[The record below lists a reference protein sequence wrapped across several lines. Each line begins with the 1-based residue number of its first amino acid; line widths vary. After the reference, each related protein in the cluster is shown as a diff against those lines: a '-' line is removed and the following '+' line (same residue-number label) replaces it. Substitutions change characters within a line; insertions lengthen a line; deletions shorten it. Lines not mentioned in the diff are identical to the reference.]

1 VVIFN
6 LFCEVRLD
14 FHSIGDTGVDLE
26 GINIF
31 EALKKRENHSI
42 LMLKLNVNGCD
53 EKETEKLTF
62 FFIYIYN
69 HIEELGVNSRIIG
82 IANNTKISYGVM
94 QRLE

>member
-42 LMLKLNVNGCD
+42 LMLKLMSMV
-53 EKETEKLTF
+53 
-62 FFIYIYN
+62 
-69 HIEELGVNSRIIG
+69 
-82 IANNTKISYGVM
+82 VM
-94 QRLE
+94 KKRQKS